1 MSHSHGEHGLLRE
14 LSLSEALAI
23 GLGTMVGAGI
33 FVLSA
38 IASERAGPA
47 AALSYVLAGLVCLP
61 IAMIV
66 SELATGMP
74 QAGGSYHL
82 ISRALGPVAG
92 AVVGPGNWLG
102 LTFANGFYL
111 LAFGQYL
118 SLLVPV
124 PPWAA
129 SLAAGLFFT
138 WLNYRGAKVSGRAQ
152 NVIVAVLLIIL
163 VLFVVLG
170 IVQRDPALQRPFVP
184 YGWGAV
190 IANVG
195 LIIVSFTGFEKIS
208 TIAEEIKNPGRNLP
222 LAIVGSVC
230 IATLLYFGVILATTG
245 VLAYQ
250 DIGNFD
256 APLVEAAHRMMG
268 PVGSGAL
275 YLAALLATASS
286 ANAATMAASRINFA
300 MGRDRILPAWF
311 GELHPR
317 FITPARSVLVTGGL
331 SLILSLTGQAEMLAE
346 ISSALFL
353 VSYTLMCV
361 SCVVM
366 RRSQP
371 LWYKP
376 AYRIPLYPWLP
387 IVASVVCLLV
397 ITTMEP
403 LSQTAGVVLV
413 LLSLAWYGLWAR
425 RQALVTGEIG
435 PMLQRERPLERVL
448 AATEELARSPRGEI
462 LVPVANPAT
471 VAPLIGLA
479 AAIARAEQD
488 TVITAL
494 RLVTV
499 PHTTPLS
506 TAQRF
511 VERRPEGESARAILR
526 QVVELG
532 LDAGVP
538 VRPVLR
544 VAHGVASGILAL
556 VKDRPGTRLILMG
569 RHGPLSLDVV
579 RDSVDKTVIH
589 EAPCDVAV
597 LQNRGLGQVRRVLV
611 PVGGGPHA
619 RLGLQLANEMA
630 HGADAKLTV
639 LRLFPAEGEVNA
651 EAEMRA
657 LRGMVQETLGEIAPH
672 ITTRVACSSDVV
684 EGILAEARRLDY
696 DLLVIGA
703 SEEWFFKN
711 LLFGAIPDRVAEE
724 APCSVL
730 LVRKHE
736 PRAISGARRLLKRLR
751 G

>member
-1 MSHSHGEHGLLRE
+1 
-14 LSLSEALAI
+14 
-23 GLGTMVGAGI
+23 
-33 FVLSA
+33 
-38 IASERAGPA
+38 
-47 AALSYVLAGLVCLP
+47 
-61 IAMIV
+61 
-66 SELATGMP
+66 
-74 QAGGSYHL
+74 
-82 ISRALGPVAG
+82 VAG

-118 SLLVPV
+118 NLLVPV

-129 SLAAGLFFT
+129 SLVAGLFFT

-152 NVIVAVLLIIL
+152 NVIVVILLIIL
-163 VLFVVLG
+163 ALFVVLG
-170 IVQRDPALQRPFVP
+170 VVQRNPDLQRPFAP

-195 LIIVSFTGFEKIS
+195 LVIVSFTGFEKIS
-208 TIAEEIKNPGRNLP
+208 TIAEEIKHPGRNLP

-230 IATLLYFGVILATTG
+230 IATVLYFGVVFATTG

-250 DIGNFD
+250 EIGHFD
-256 APLVEAAHRMMG
+256 APVVEAARRMIG
-268 PVGSGAL
+268 LAGFDVL
-275 YLAALLATASS
+275 DLAALLATASS

-331 SLILSLTGQAEMLAE
+331 SLILSLTGQAEVLAE
-346 ISSALFL
+346 ISSVLFL

-366 RRSQP
+366 RHSRP
-371 LWYKP
+371 LWYRP

-387 IVASVVCLLV
+387 VVAGVLCLLV

-403 LSQTAGVVLV
+403 FPLTVGVLMV
-413 LLSLAWYGLWAR
+413 LLSLVWYGLWAR
-425 RQALVTGEIG
+425 RQTPIVGEMV

-448 AATEELARSPRGEI
+448 AATEELARPSGQEI
-462 LVPVANPAT
+462 LVPVANPTT
-471 VAPLIGLA
+471 VAPLIRLA
-479 AAIARAEQD
+479 AAIARAERD
-488 TVITAL
+488 TVVTAL

-511 VERRPEGESARAILR
+511 IERRPEGESARAILR
-526 QVVELG
+526 KVAELG

-544 VAHGVASGILAL
+544 AAHGVASGILAL
-556 VKDRPGTRLILMG
+556 LRDRPGTRLILMG
-569 RHGPLSLDVV
+569 RHGPLSLDPV
-579 RDSVDKTVIH
+579 RDSADKTVIR

-597 LQNRGLGQVRRVLV
+597 LQNRGLEEVRRVLV
-611 PVGGGPHA
+611 PAGGGPHA
-619 RLGLQLANEMA
+619 RLGLRLASEMA
-630 HGADAKLTV
+630 HGTDAQLTV

-657 LRGMVQETLGEIAPH
+657 LRKMVQETLGEIDPR
-672 ITTRVACSSDVV
+672 ITTRVARSSDVT
-684 EGILAEARRLDY
+684 EGILAETHRLDY

-703 SEEWFFKN
+703 SEEWFLKH
-711 LLFGAIPDRVAEE
+711 LLFGSIPDQVAEE

-730 LVRKHE
+730 MVRKYE
-736 PRAISGARRLLKRLR
+736 PKAISGARRILKRLR

>member
-1 MSHSHGEHGLLRE
+1 MNHSHSEHGLVRE
-14 LSLSEALAI
+14 LGLTEALAI

-38 IASERAGPA
+38 IAAERAGPA

-82 ISRALGPVAG
+82 ISRALGPAAG

-102 LTFANGFYL
+102 LIFANSFYL
-111 LAFGQYL
+111 LAFGKYFG
-118 SLLVPV
+118 LLVPV

-129 SLAAGLFFT
+129 SLVAGLFFT

-152 NVIVAVLLIIL
+152 NVIVAVLLVIL
-163 VLFVVLG
+163 ALFVVLG
-170 IVQRDPALQRPFVP
+170 VVQRNPALQRPFAP
-184 YGWGAV
+184 HGWEAV
-190 IANVG
+190 IVNVG

-208 TIAEEIKNPGRNLP
+208 TIAEEIKSPGRNLP

-230 IATLLYFGVILATTG
+230 IATLLYFGVVFATTG

-250 DIGNFD
+250 DIGHFD
-256 APLVEAAHRMMG
+256 APLVEAARRMIG

-317 FITPARSVLVTGGL
+317 FITPARSILFTGGL
-331 SLILSLTGQAEMLAE
+331 SLILAVTGQAEVLAE

-353 VSYTLMCV
+353 VSYTLMCA

-366 RRSQP
+366 RRSRP
-371 LWYKP
+371 LWYRP
-376 AYRIPLYPWLP
+376 AYRIPFYPWLP
-387 IVASVVCLLV
+387 IVAGMVCLLV

-403 LSQTAGVVLV
+403 LSQSAGVLLV

-425 RQALVTGEIG
+425 RQTPVVGEMG

-448 AATEELARSPRGEI
+448 AATEELDRPSGHEI

-471 VAPLIGLA
+471 VAPLIRLA
-479 AAIARAEQD
+479 AAIARAEHD
-488 TVITAL
+488 TVVTAL

-499 PHTTPLS
+499 PRTTPLS

-511 VERRPEGESARAILR
+511 AERRPEGENARAILR
-526 QVVELG
+526 QVAELG
-532 LDAGVP
+532 LDSGVP

-544 VAHGVASGILAL
+544 AAYGVASGILAL
-556 VKDRPGTRLILMG
+556 VRDRPGTQLVLMG
-569 RHGPLSLDVV
+569 RHGPLSLDLV
-579 RDSVDKTVIH
+579 RGSADKTVIR
-589 EAPCDVAV
+589 EALCDAAV
-597 LQNRGLGQVRRVLV
+597 LQNRGLEQVRRVLV

-619 RLGLQLANEMA
+619 RLGLQLASKMA
-630 HGADAKLTV
+630 RGAEAELTV
-639 LRLFPAEGEVNA
+639 LRLFPAEGEINA
-651 EAEMRA
+651 EAEIRA
-657 LRGMVQETLGEIAPH
+657 LRGIVQETLGEIDPR
-672 ITTRVACSSDVV
+672 INTRVACSSDVV
-684 EGILAEARRLDY
+684 EGILAETRRLDY

-703 SEEWFFKN
+703 SEEWFFKH

-730 LVRKHE
+730 LVRKYE
-736 PRAISGARRLLKRLR
+736 PRAISSVRRILKRQW